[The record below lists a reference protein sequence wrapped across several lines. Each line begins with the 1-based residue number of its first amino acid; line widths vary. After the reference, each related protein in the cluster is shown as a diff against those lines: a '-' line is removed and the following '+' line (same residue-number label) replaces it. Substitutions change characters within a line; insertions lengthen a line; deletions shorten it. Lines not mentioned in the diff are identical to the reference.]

1 MEEHS
6 LRNASKAKS
15 ESLELVNKG
24 LTELN
29 NKIDD
34 LTLIE
39 KIDISEN
46 SFKSIPHQ
54 FQKLNKLKIFKC
66 SNNLISIVDKSNVE
80 ILEEEIEFFKPKN
93 DKKLL
98 LNNPEDSIYSDEE
111 DGKDGTSD
119 STSFDS
125 GIHLSEKLFDF
136 SKLESLLHLDLSH
149 NNIDSLPQSLFRF
162 RDGNKIFL
170 ENIHSSIAELA
181 TLNFYMLNVHFKDQ
195 IELG

>member
-6 LRNASKAKS
+6 LRNELKVKS

-119 STSFDS
+119 FDS

-170 ENIHSSIAELA
+170 QNIYSSIAEVVP
-181 TLNFYMLNVHFKDQ
+181 LNFYMLDVNFTDQ
-195 IELG
+195 I